1 MQAAPGVSLL
11 DRVTGLLTRRNNG
24 LRNWLRSTRVWM
36 CGRFTREFWIKLCD
50 HAAHDHRVI
59 RNCAQNSR
67 ACGVCRYPHSE
78 DCYFSPDKQTCAALE
93 DVIQAAEQAA
103 REQGA
108 LLFVGEY
115 GGAG

>member
-1 MQAAPGVSLL
+1 MYVG
-11 DRVTGLLTRRNNG
+11 
-24 LRNWLRSTRVWM
+24 M
-36 CGRFTREFWIKLCD
+36 K
-50 HAAHDHRVI
+50 HDHDLLSHEQQ
-59 RNCAQNSR
+59 CAAS
-67 ACGVCRYPHSE
+67 RYPHSE
-78 DCYFSPDKQTCAALE
+78 DCYFSPDNQKCAALE